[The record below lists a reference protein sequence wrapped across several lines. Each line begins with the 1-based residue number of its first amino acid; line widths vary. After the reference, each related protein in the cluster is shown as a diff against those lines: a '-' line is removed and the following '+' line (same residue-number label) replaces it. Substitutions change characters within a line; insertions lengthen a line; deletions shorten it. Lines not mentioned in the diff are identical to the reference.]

1 MSSNY
6 RLLVTGG
13 AGFIGSNTI
22 EELLRQGHTV
32 KVIDNFSTGKK
43 ENIEEFLDDIE
54 LITGDIRDKAV
65 LRKAVEDVDFVIHLA
80 ALGSVQKSV
89 ADPVTTHDVNSTGTL
104 NLLMASKETGVKR
117 VVYAS
122 SSSVY
127 GESPV
132 LPKNEIMTPMPLSPY
147 AVSKLIGEYYC
158 MVFFH
163 LYGLETVSLRYFNVY
178 GKKQDPDSLYA
189 AVIPKFVNTLLKGD
203 KPVIYGDGEQSRDF
217 TFIEDCVQATI
228 KACASEKGVGK
239 IFNVGYGESITINNL
254 FKLISSLLGINSE
267 PIYGEGRNG
276 DIRHSLS
283 DITRAR
289 EFLGYRPQYTIRA
302 GIDKLISWYKSKS
315 MI

>member
-6 RLLVTGG
+6 RFLVTGG

-217 TFIEDCVQATI
+217 TFIEDCVQVTI

-254 FKLISSLLGINSE
+254 FKLISGLLGINSE